1 MEVPHVAGMGAKPPE
16 ELRRCGGKEQQRN
29 GVRNFRKEI
38 SNGRE
43 LVVTCRR
50 ANKPSSDAAKKWR

>member
-1 MEVPHVAGMGAKPPE
+1 MAGMGAKPPE

-38 SNGRE
+38 LNKSEFVPACIMYFNFVSN
-43 LVVTCRR
+43 CD
-50 ANKPSSDAAKKWR
+50 N

>member
-16 ELRRCGGKEQQRN
+16 ELRRCGGKEQQRI

-38 SNGRE
+38 LNKAEFVPACVMYFDFVSN
-43 LVVTCRR
+43 CD
-50 ANKPSSDAAKKWR
+50 N